1 MFPARRTSRF
11 AVSPVPASAPDLSAP
26 IDRAHLARYTLGD
39 SGLEREILCLFL
51 EHLPNTIRDLGAAA
65 TVGDWHRA
73 AHTLKGS
80 ARAVGAWRLAS
91 TAEAAEKIVDI
102 ANPAISEAALGRISE
117 AAAETNAYI
126 AKMMAS
132 A

>member
-1 MFPARRTSRF
+1 MLPARKSIYSNRPPISI
-11 AVSPVPASAPDLSAP
+11 SADPRAP

-39 SGLEREILCLFL
+39 ADLEREILGLFL
-51 EHLPNTIRDLGAAA
+51 ANLPNTIRDLGLAE
-65 TVGDWHRA
+65 TESDWHRA

-91 TAEAAEKIVDI
+91 TAEAAERLSDVRDR
-102 ANPAISEAALGRISE
+102 AASEAAIGRIAE

-126 AKMMAS
+126 AKLMAS